1 MYFHQQHCLQLYM
14 VSNGLVAGWVAGNGL
29 VAVLLAWSCFSACCL
44 TENGLVTAWVA
55 GNGINHHNSMG
66 LEITGG

>member
-1 MYFHQQHCLQLYM
+1 MASH
-14 VSNGLVAGWVAGNGL
+14 GLVAGRVAGNGL
-29 VAVLLAWSCFSACCL
+29 VDVLPAWNCFSACCL

-55 GNGINHHNSMG
+55 GNRINHCISMG